1 MHAYLRSLALG
12 LALLLPAVPAFAADA
27 PAKTDAAIPD
37 KPTRITERNT
47 PVAVEY
53 EGNDSIGSRLAT
65 RVKETLNSSN
75 LFSLTDKDTPK
86 SVSSSPPSLNSK
98 TVRAWARPMR
108 WSGSSPSRRTSCAI
122 I

>member
-27 PAKTDAAIPD
+27 PAKTDAAIPN

-86 SVSSSPPSLNSK
+86 NPHPH
-98 TVRAWARPMR
+98 RHPA
-108 WSGSSPSRRTSCAI
+108 
-122 I
+122 

>member
-86 SVSSSPPSLNSK
+86 IRIPSLNSK

>member
-75 LFSLTDKDTPK
+75 LFSIRTRPK
-86 SVSSSPPSLNSK
+86 PVSSSPPSLNSK